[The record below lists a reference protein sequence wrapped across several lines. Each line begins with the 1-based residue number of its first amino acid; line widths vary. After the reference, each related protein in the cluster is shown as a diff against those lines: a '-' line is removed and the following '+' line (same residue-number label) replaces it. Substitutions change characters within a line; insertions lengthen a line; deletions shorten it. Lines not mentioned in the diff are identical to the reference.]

1 MTLPRPQLSLPSL
14 KTLRG
19 GFPAAAPLGLALAA
33 ALMGHG
39 LLLAQNSW
47 RRSPAK
53 PQVLTAEDTTPELLR
68 FSRRMN
74 QEVAATTIPLPP
86 ATALPPPPPDLLGPL
101 PTKNAAKADPTKS
114 LAAATAKPGTRNP
127 DLKSAKI
134 QPTLLLKPSKT
145 SAQGAQGVGPAPS
158 LAMAKAAGAKV
169 HPMAGPTAKEP
180 GAQMGTKGPKG
191 APASDSKAEAAET
204 TPLALA
210 PNPLRL
216 SPSPPAEALQRWRE
230 LRSLAEAAPATPSS
244 AGAGREPPKATE
256 AAAYLR
262 LWEQA
267 AAAPFAAGTDSALS
281 EGVQARRLSLA
292 AARALGFDPGQQ
304 QWLKAA
310 DQSLLVWIDG
320 PNLWLLKGP
329 TAPQKPGN

>member
-1 MTLPRPQLSLPSL
+1 
-14 KTLRG
+14 
-19 GFPAAAPLGLALAA
+19 
-33 ALMGHG
+33 
-39 LLLAQNSW
+39 
-47 RRSPAK
+47 
-53 PQVLTAEDTTPELLR
+53 LR
-68 FSRRMN
+68 FSRRMP

-101 PTKNAAKADPTKS
+101 PTKNTAKADPAKS
-114 LAAATAKPGTRNP
+114 LDAATAKPGARNP
-127 DLKSAKI
+127 DVSSAKI

-145 SAQGAQGVGPAPS
+145 SAQGAQGVGTTPS
-158 LAMAKAAGAKV
+158 LAMVKAAGTKV

-180 GAQMGTKGPKG
+180 GAQRGTKRPKS
-191 APASDSKAEAAET
+191 APASDSMAEAAET

-210 PNPLRL
+210 PKPLRL

-230 LRSLAEAAPATPSS
+230 LRSMGELSPPTPGS
-244 AGAGREPPKATE
+244 AGPGREPPKASE
-256 AAAYLR
+256 ASAYLR
-262 LWEQA
+262 LWEEA
-267 AAAPFAAGTDSALS
+267 APAPFAAGSDSALS

-310 DQSLLVWIDG
+310 DQSLLVWIEG

-329 TAPQKPGN
+329 IAPQKPGN